1 MEKVIKN
8 INQETGVTAEQLIKQ
23 MKFLYPTIKIS
34 SVLPYDEIIYA
45 IHDSTIKIL
54 DKMNEG
60 KVNKYDYQQFKN
72 YLYITLKNNI
82 TQRYVKTQRQKNIPN
97 MSNTELDEDF
107 MGGTTQQDD
116 NYTHNNTITY
126 QRKTL
131 LNNLEGEQ
139 KDIIIDYM
147 NFTLQKD
154 LATKYNKS
162 KKAISYIIK
171 KTKKIKNG

>member
-1 MEKVIKN
+1 
-8 INQETGVTAEQLIKQ
+8 
-23 MKFLYPTIKIS
+23 MKFLYPTIKINF
-34 SVLPYDEIIYA
+34 VLSYDEIIYA

-82 TQRYVKTQRQKNIPN
+82 TQRYVKTLRQKNIPN

-107 MGGTTQQDD
+107 MGGTTEDD
-116 NYTHNNTITY
+116 NNYVKNDTITY
-126 QRKTL
+126 QRNTL
-131 LNNLEGEQ
+131 LNRLDGEQ
-139 KDIIIDYM
+139 KEIVIDYM
-147 NFTLQKD
+147 NYTTQKD

-162 KKAISYIIK
+162 KKAISYHINK
-171 KTKKIKNG
+171 LKNIKNG